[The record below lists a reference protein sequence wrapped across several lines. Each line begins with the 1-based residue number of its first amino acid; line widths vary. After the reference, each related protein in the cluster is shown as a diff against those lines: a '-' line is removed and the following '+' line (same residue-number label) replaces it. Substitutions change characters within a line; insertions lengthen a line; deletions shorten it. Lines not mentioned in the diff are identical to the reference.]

1 MAICVCR
8 YPIILTDKRDGL
20 ENKFICIP
28 VEIVDGDSIPIPQ
41 MELVKEESFSFDES
55 LRKFIKENNFDN
67 KSKEWIVVKWNKPSN
82 VAKKYKINNNHIVI
96 AGCPEDQLACDVKSI
111 YEVYHPVDEW
121 YSLHDIEI
129 GPKE

>member
-1 MAICVCR
+1 MAICICR

-41 MELVKEESFSFDES
+41 MELVKEIDLDES
-55 LRKFIKENNFDN
+55 LRRFIKESFNDSDN

-96 AGCPEDQLACDVKSI
+96 AGCTEDQLECDVKSI

-121 YSLHDIEI
+121 YSDHMIEI
-129 GPKE
+129 GKNR

>member
-8 YPIILTDKRDGL
+8 YPKILTDKTDGL
-20 ENKFICIP
+20 NSEYICIP

-41 MELVKEESFSFDES
+41 IEPVKEMDLDES
-55 LRKFIKENNFDN
+55 LRKFINENDFDN
-67 KSKEWIVVKWNKPSN
+67 KSKNWIIVKWNKPSN

-121 YSLHDIEI
+121 YSDHMIEI
-129 GPKE
+129 GKNR